1 MDMPDNPADSP
12 PDWQADRGDGARW
25 MTFSELAKVRGI
37 SKLSAARLV
46 RRHGWRR
53 QQDNQGHVI
62 ALVPSIWVN
71 PADNPPASPR
81 DDPPD
86 DLSDKATRPADN
98 PPDAASLVAAL
109 AAVESAHIRAENALR
124 ERAEAAEGRA
134 EAAESRA
141 EAERERADA
150 AIAAERR
157 RAVEAEEA
165 LAFERVRVESLQRD
179 VAAHLSMAT
188 EAAHGFEAVRQRAAE
203 AERAADALRQTE
215 AARKGRGRLARLRA
229 AWRGE

>member
-12 PDWQADRGDGARW
+12 PDWQTDRGDGARW
-25 MTFSELAKVRGI
+25 MTFSELAKCAGSASYRRRGWCVGMAGGG
-37 SKLSAARLV
+37 SRQSGPRHRARAV
-46 RRHGWRR
+46 DMG
-53 QQDNQGHVI
+53 Q
-62 ALVPSIWVN
+62 S
-71 PADNPPASPR
+71 ADNPPASPR

-109 AAVESAHIRAENALR
+109 AAVEFAHIRAENALR

-134 EAAESRA
+134 EAAELRA

-215 AARKGRGRLARLRA
+215 AARKAGNAGTAPGRVAR
-229 AWRGE
+229 